1 MKKICIYLL
10 MIAMVV
16 TMAGCSQS
24 AAVEEPAAP
33 AAEETAPAAENA
45 IENGTYQGVG
55 EGKGGDISVEV
66 TIEDDVI
73 TAINVLEQN
82 ETEGLDQAIVTLTE
96 EILRTNSL
104 DVDTVAGASVTSNG
118 FVEAV
123 TAALATANATPEM
136 LKAIEVTEVEVTRES
151 VEETHDVVV
160 IGAGGAGLT
169 AAIEAKAAGADVI
182 VLEKMPAAGGN
193 TLISGAEYAASN
205 NWLQKEM
212 GIEDSVEQHME
223 DTLKGGDHVNNPDLV
238 RVVAEN
244 ALAGAEWLRDFVG
257 VVWED
262 ELMQFGGHS
271 AKRSLIPEGASGREI
286 IKKQLAKAEEMGIP
300 VLLNTKATVLIT
312 DEAGK
317 VVGVEAE
324 GKDADYVFNTNKAV
338 IIASGG
344 FGSNVEM
351 RVKYNPD
358 IDGSILSTNSP
369 GSTGD
374 GIVMAEAVGADLT
387 GMEYIQTYPICDPLS
402 GTLLYVDDA
411 RLYAHTVIVNLE
423 GKRFVEELGRRDEM
437 SMAIKAQT
445 GSVCYELM
453 DQNGFDKSHLQENHA
468 AEIEYLYNNDL
479 FVKADTL
486 EEAAAFFGIDAA
498 ELKITVDN
506 YNSYVADGVDPEFN
520 KRSMP
525 STIEQAPFYILKA
538 VPAVHHTMGGIMINE
553 NAQVVNTD
561 GQVIEGLFAAGEVT
575 GGIHGKNRLGSN
587 AIADITVFGRIAGQ
601 NAAK

>member
-1 MKKICIYLL
+1 VKKILIYLL
-10 MIAMVV
+10 MIAMLV
-16 TMAGCSQS
+16 TATGCSQS
-24 AAVEEPAAP
+24 AAVEEP
-33 AAEETAPAAENA
+33 ETAKTA
-45 IENGTYQGVG
+45 IENGTYKGVG

-66 TIEDDVI
+66 TIEEDVI
-73 TAINVLEQN
+73 TAINVLSQN

-96 EILRTNSL
+96 EIIRTNTL
-104 DVDTVAGASVTSNG
+104 EVDVVAGASVTSNG

-123 TAALATANATPEM
+123 TVALGAANATPDM
-136 LKAIEVTEVEVTRES
+136 LKKIGVAAVTQTREKVTEEY
-151 VEETHDVVV
+151 DVVV

-169 AAIEAKAAGADVI
+169 AAIEAKAAGANVI

-212 GIEDSVEQHME
+212 GIEDSVEQHIE
-223 DTLKGGDHVNNPDLV
+223 DTLKGGDHVNDPALV

-257 VVWED
+257 VVWEE

-271 AKRSLIPEGASGREI
+271 AKRSLVPEGASGRAI
-286 IKKQLAKAEEMGIP
+286 ITKQLAKAEELNIP
-300 VLLNTKATVLIT
+300 VLLNTKATALIT
-312 DEAGK
+312 DENGK

-324 GKDADYVFNTNKAV
+324 GKDKDYIFETNKAV
-338 IIASGG
+338 ILATGG

-374 GIVMAEAVGADLT
+374 GIVMAEAVGADLV
-387 GMEYIQTYPICDPLS
+387 GMEFIQTYPICDPLS

-411 RLYAHTVIVNLE
+411 RLYGHTVIVNKE
-423 GKRFVEELGRRDEM
+423 GKRFVEELGRRDVM

-453 DQNGFDKSHLQENHA
+453 DQNGFEKSYLQENHA
-468 AEIEYLYNNDL
+468 AEIEYLYNHDL

-486 EEAAAFFGIDAA
+486 EEAAAFFDIDAE
-498 ELKITVDN
+498 ELKMTVDN
-506 YNSYVADGVDPEFN
+506 YNQYVADGSDLEFS
-520 KRSMP
+520 KRSLP
-525 STIEQAPFYILKA
+525 STIEKAPFYILKA
-538 VPAVHHTMGGIMINE
+538 VPAVHHTMGGIKISE
-553 NAQVVNTD
+553 SAQVVDHEGN
-561 GQVIEGLFAAGEVT
+561 VIEGLFAAGEVT

>member
-55 EGKGGDISVEV
+55 EGKGGDISIEV

-82 ETEGLDQAIVTLTE
+82 ETEGLDQAIDTLTE

-136 LKAIEVTEVEVTRES
+136 LKAIEVAEVEVTRES

>member
-1 MKKICIYLL
+1 MKKILVFLL
-10 MIAMVV
+10 MVAMLVSMV
-16 TMAGCSQS
+16 GCSQS

-45 IENGTYQGVG
+45 IANGTYQGVG

-73 TAINVLEQN
+73 TAITVLEEN
-82 ETEGLDQAIVTLTE
+82 ETDGLDQALVTLTE

-118 FVEAV
+118 FVEAI
-123 TAALATANATPEM
+123 TAALSAANATPQM
-136 LKAIEVTEVEVTRES
+136 LKAVELAEVETARES
-151 VEETHDVVV
+151 LTETHDVVV

-244 ALAGAEWLRDFVG
+244 ALAGAEWLRDFVN
-257 VVWED
+257 VEWEN

-271 AKRSLIPEGASGREI
+271 AKRSLIPHGASGKEI
-286 IKKQLAKAEEMGIP
+286 ITKQLDKAEEMGIP
-300 VLLNTKATVLIT
+300 VLLNTKATALIT
-312 DEAGK
+312 DDAGK

-324 GKDADYVFNTNKAV
+324 GKDADYTFNTNKAV
-338 IIASGG
+338 IIAAGG

-358 IDGSILSTNSP
+358 IDESILSTNSP

-411 RLYAHTVIVNLE
+411 RLYAHTIIVNLE

-468 AEIEYLYNNDL
+468 AEIDYLYNHDL

-498 ELKITVDN
+498 ELQVTVDN

-525 STIEQAPFYILKA
+525 STIEQAPYYILKA

-561 GQVIEGLFAAGEVT
+561 GQVIEGLYAAGEVT

>member
-1 MKKICIYLL
+1 MKKILVFLL
-10 MIAMVV
+10 MVAMLVSMV
-16 TMAGCSQS
+16 GCSQS

-33 AAEETAPAAENA
+33 AAEETAPAVENA
-45 IENGTYQGVG
+45 IANGTYQGVG

-73 TAINVLEQN
+73 TAITVLEEN
-82 ETEGLDQAIVTLTE
+82 ETDGLDQALVTLTE

-118 FVEAV
+118 FVEAI
-123 TAALATANATPEM
+123 TAALSAANATPQM
-136 LKAIEVTEVEVTRES
+136 LKAVEVAEVETARES
-151 VEETHDVVV
+151 LTETHDVVV

-244 ALAGAEWLRDFVG
+244 ALAGAEWLRDFVN
-257 VVWED
+257 VEWEN

-271 AKRSLIPEGASGREI
+271 AKRSLIPHGASGKEI
-286 IKKQLAKAEEMGIP
+286 ITKQLAKAEEMGIP
-300 VLLNTKATVLIT
+300 VLLNTKATALIT
-312 DEAGK
+312 DDAGK

-324 GKDADYVFNTNKAV
+324 GKDADYIFNTNKAV
-338 IIASGG
+338 IIAAGG

-411 RLYAHTVIVNLE
+411 RLYAHTIIVNLE

-468 AEIEYLYNNDL
+468 AEIDYLYNHDL
-479 FVKADTL
+479 FVKANTL

-498 ELKITVDN
+498 ELQVTVDN

-525 STIEQAPFYILKA
+525 STIEQAPYYILKA

-561 GQVIEGLFAAGEVT
+561 GQVIEGLYAAGEVT

>member
-1 MKKICIYLL
+1 MKKIMIYLL
-10 MIAMVV
+10 MIAMIV
-16 TMAGCSQS
+16 TATGCSQG
-24 AAVEEPAAP
+24 ATVEEPEAAK
-33 AAEETAPAAENA
+33 TA
-45 IENGTYQGVG
+45 IENGTYTGVG

-66 TIEDDVI
+66 TIEEDVI
-73 TAINVLEQN
+73 TAINVLSQN
-82 ETEGLDQAIVTLTE
+82 ETEGLDQAIGTLTE
-96 EILRTNSL
+96 EILRINSL
-104 DVDTVAGASVTSNG
+104 EVDVVAGASVTSNG

-123 TAALATANATPEM
+123 TAALGAANATPDM
-136 LKAIEVTEVEVTRES
+136 LKKIEVAEVTTERET
-151 VEETHDVVV
+151 VTEKCDVVV

-169 AAIEAKAAGADVI
+169 AAIEAKAAGANVI

-205 NWLQKEM
+205 NWMQKEM
-212 GIEDSVEQHME
+212 GIEDSVEQHIA
-223 DTLKGGDHVNNPDLV
+223 DTLKGGDYVNDPALV

-271 AKRSLIPEGASGREI
+271 AKRSLVPEGASGRAI
-286 IKKQLAKAEEMGIP
+286 ITKQLVKAEEMGIP
-300 VLLNTKATVLIT
+300 VLLNTKATALIT
-312 DEAGK
+312 DETGK

-324 GKDADYVFNTNKAV
+324 GKENDYIFETNKAV

-387 GMEYIQTYPICDPLS
+387 GMEFIQTYPICDPLS

-411 RLYAHTVIVNLE
+411 RLYGHTVIVNLE
-423 GKRFVEELGRRDEM
+423 GKRFVEELGRRDVM
-437 SMAIKAQT
+437 SMGIKAQT

-453 DQNGFDKSHLQENHA
+453 DQNGFEKSYLQENHA

-486 EEAAAFFGIDAA
+486 EEAAAFYGIDAA
-498 ELKITVDN
+498 ELKTTVDN

-520 KRSMP
+520 KRSLP
-525 STIEQAPFYILKA
+525 STIEKAPYYILKA

-553 NAQVVNTD
+553 SAQVVD
-561 GQVIEGLFAAGEVT
+561 LEGSVIEGLFAAGEVT